1 MCRGRGNFTTKGRDM
16 KIKIADLDLTLQTRA
31 GTDADTIR
39 TYAEAMADGAQFPDV
54 TVFTDGET
62 YWLAD
67 GFHRVLAAKSNGKTA
82 ISADVRKGTEDD
94 AVVFGGT
101 ANNKQGKRPT
111 MADVQHFLSMVW
123 ERREA
128 IFGGTPTGGNLA
140 ERCGVSRATG
150 ERFVQRK
157 LAEMP
162 KAPSRPTASKIQ
174 SKMPTRPTKLIG
186 ANGRAYPVRPTPP
199 APKKAEAQAAGRCV
213 HTDKDGYCT
222 NKKMQGGGFK
232 CMGPDCEGRETAP
245 KQAETPSASIRPT
258 VSKTQLKMPTKPTRQ
273 HPVMPVDRYGTEI
286 PVEMQ
291 EAFESSPLADILS
304 CISKARVALRKGFE
318 DKDPAFAAVRQDA
331 LVNLNNAYNFVNAAE
346 PHCVCRMCQGTGCKA
361 CHERGWQTEEE
372 YKRNPKEFQAKG
384 GAK

>member
-1 MCRGRGNFTTKGRDM
+1 M

-39 TYAEAMADGAQFPDV
+39 TYAEAMDDGAQFPDV

-162 KAPSRPTASKIQ
+162 KAPVRPTASKIQ
-174 SKMPTRPTKLIG
+174 SKMPTRPTHLVG
-186 ANGRAYPVRPTPP
+186 ANGRAYPVRPTP
-199 APKKAEAQAAGRCV
+199 KVAEA
-213 HTDKDGYCT
+213 TS
-222 NKKMQGGGFK
+222 
-232 CMGPDCEGRETAP
+232 AP
-245 KQAETPSASIRPT
+245 VSPT
-258 VSKTQLKMPTKPTRQ
+258 VSKTQLKMPTRPTRQ

-291 EAFESSPLADILS
+291 EAFEPSPLADILS

>member
-1 MCRGRGNFTTKGRDM
+1 M
-16 KIKIADLDLTLQTRA
+16 KIKIADLDLSLQTRA
-31 GTDADTIR
+31 GTDVDTINN
-39 TYAEAMADGAQFPDV
+39 YAEAMADGASFPDV
-54 TVFTDGET
+54 TVFTDGKH

-67 GFHRVLAAKSNGKTA
+67 GFHRVMAAKSNGKTA

-111 MADVQHFLSMVW
+111 RADVQHFLQMVW

-128 IFGGTPTGGNLA
+128 IFGGTPTGGNMA
-140 ERCGVSRATG
+140 EKCGVSRPTG
-150 ERFVQRK
+150 ERFVREK

-162 KAPSRPTASKIQ
+162 KAPVRPPVSKTQVPTRPKRPVEGGPVAQNAQLTAPVRPEKLIGKDGKMYPVRPAAPVRPS
-174 SKMPTRPTKLIG
+174 MPTRPEK
-186 ANGRAYPVRPTPP
+186 P
-199 APKKAEAQAAGRCV
+199 AHV
-213 HTDKDGYCT
+213 
-222 NKKMQGGGFK
+222 
-232 CMGPDCEGRETAP
+232 
-245 KQAETPSASIRPT
+245 
-258 VSKTQLKMPTKPTRQ
+258 V
-273 HPVMPVDRYGTEI
+273 PVDRYGTEI

-291 EAFESSPLADILS
+291 EAFEPSPLADILS

>member
-1 MCRGRGNFTTKGRDM
+1 MT
-16 KIKIADLDLTLQTRA
+16 KIKIADLDLSLQTRA
-31 GTDADTIR
+31 GTDAETINN
-39 TYAEAMADGAQFPDV
+39 YAEAMADGAHFPEV
-54 TVFTDGET
+54 TVFTNGER

-67 GFHRVLAAKSNGKTA
+67 GFHRVMAAKQNGKAT
-82 ISADVRKGTEDD
+82 IPADVRKGTADD

-162 KAPSRPTASKIQ
+162 KAPSRPVVSKTQLPSRSVDSKTQLAPASKTQ
-174 SKMPTRPTKLIG
+174 LKAPMRLVGRDGKM
-186 ANGRAYPVRPTPP
+186 YPVRPTV
-199 APKKAEAQAAGRCV
+199 KAAS
-213 HTDKDGYCT
+213 H
-222 NKKMQGGGFK
+222 
-232 CMGPDCEGRETAP
+232 
-245 KQAETPSASIRPT
+245 ETPSAPVRPT
-258 VSKTQLKMPTKPTRQ
+258 VSKTQLKMPTR
-273 HPVMPVDRYGTEI
+273 PVRKMPVDRYGTEI
-286 PVEMQ
+286 PVEIA

-304 CISKARVALRKGFE
+304 CISKARVALRKGFDE
-318 DKDPAFAAVRQDA
+318 KDPAFAAVRQDA

>member
-174 SKMPTRPTKLIG
+174 SKMPTRPTHLVG
-186 ANGRAYPVRPTPP
+186 ANGRAYPVRP
-199 APKKAEAQAAGRCV
+199 APKV
-213 HTDKDGYCT
+213 
-222 NKKMQGGGFK
+222 
-232 CMGPDCEGRETAP
+232 
-245 KQAETPSASIRPT
+245 AETPSAPVRPT
-258 VSKTQLKMPTKPTRQ
+258 VSKTQLKMPTKPERQ
-273 HPVMPVDRYGTEI
+273 HPVVPVDRYGTEI

-291 EAFESSPLADILS
+291 EAFEPSPLADILS

-318 DKDPAFAAVRQDA
+318 EKDPAFAAVRQDA

>member
-1 MCRGRGNFTTKGRDM
+1 MRKAEKM
-16 KIKIADLDLTLQTRA
+16 KIKIADLDLSLQTRA
-31 GTDADTIR
+31 GTDADTINN
-39 TYAEAMADGAQFPDV
+39 YAEAMADGAQFPDV

-67 GFHRVLAAKSNGKTA
+67 GFHRVLAAKSNGKA
-82 ISADVRKGTEDD
+82 SISADVRKGTEDD

-140 ERCGVSRATG
+140 EKCGVSRATG

-162 KAPSRPTASKIQ
+162 KAPRRPTASKTQ
-174 SKMPTRPTKLIG
+174 LPT
-186 ANGRAYPVRPTPP
+186 
-199 APKKAEAQAAGRCV
+199 
-213 HTDKDGYCT
+213 
-222 NKKMQGGGFK
+222 
-232 CMGPDCEGRETAP
+232 
-245 KQAETPSASIRPT
+245 RPT
-258 VSKTQLKMPTKPTRQ
+258 VSKTQLPTVSKTQLTAPVRPTQLVGANGRMYPVRPTRGAPDGAGAARRQ
-273 HPVMPVDRYGTEI
+273 HPVVPVDRYGTEI

-291 EAFESSPLADILS
+291 EAFEPSPLVDILS

>member
-1 MCRGRGNFTTKGRDM
+1 M

-39 TYAEAMADGAQFPDV
+39 TYAEAMDDGAQFPDV

-162 KAPSRPTASKIQ
+162 KAPVRPTASKIQ
-174 SKMPTRPTKLIG
+174 SKMPTRPTHLVG
-186 ANGRAYPVRPTPP
+186 ANGRAYPVRP
-199 APKKAEAQAAGRCV
+199 APKV
-213 HTDKDGYCT
+213 
-222 NKKMQGGGFK
+222 
-232 CMGPDCEGRETAP
+232 
-245 KQAETPSASIRPT
+245 AETTSAPVSPT
-258 VSKTQLKMPTKPTRQ
+258 VSKTQLKMPTRPTRQ

-291 EAFESSPLADILS
+291 EAFEPSPLADILS

-372 YKRNPKEFQAKG
+372 YKRNPKEFKA
-384 GAK
+384 

>member
-1 MCRGRGNFTTKGRDM
+1 M

-39 TYAEAMADGAQFPDV
+39 TYAEAMDDGAQFPDV

-162 KAPSRPTASKIQ
+162 KAPVRPTASKIQ
-174 SKMPTRPTKLIG
+174 SKMPTRPTHLVG
-186 ANGRAYPVRPTPP
+186 ANGRAYPVRP
-199 APKKAEAQAAGRCV
+199 APKV
-213 HTDKDGYCT
+213 
-222 NKKMQGGGFK
+222 
-232 CMGPDCEGRETAP
+232 
-245 KQAETPSASIRPT
+245 AETTSAPVSPT
-258 VSKTQLKMPTKPTRQ
+258 VSKTQLKMPTRPTRQ

-291 EAFESSPLADILS
+291 EAFEPSPLADILS

-372 YKRNPKEFQAKG
+372 YGRNPKEFKA
-384 GAK
+384 